1 MTLTLTLVL
10 TLTLHPDQ
18 AIAAAV
24 GNDAMQRRDTM
35 LTERVADDEVAPF
48 CVKHE

>member
-1 MTLTLTLVL
+1 
-10 TLTLHPDQ
+10 
-18 AIAAAV
+18 
-24 GNDAMQRRDTM
+24 MQRRDTM